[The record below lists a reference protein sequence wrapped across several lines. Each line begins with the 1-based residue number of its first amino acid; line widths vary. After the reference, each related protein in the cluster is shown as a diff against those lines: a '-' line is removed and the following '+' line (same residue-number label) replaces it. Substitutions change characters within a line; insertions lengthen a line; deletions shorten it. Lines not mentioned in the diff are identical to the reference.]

1 MSAPSGRLRTGVI
14 GVGHLGRH
22 HVRLL
27 AAMPRVDLMAA
38 VDLVGERA
46 RAAVEGTTAEA
57 HEDYRAIL
65 GRVDAVTVAVPTS
78 GHLPI
83 VVECLQRGI
92 HVLVEKPMASSI
104 AEADAMV
111 AAAQSAGVQLAV
123 GHTERF
129 NPAVQAALPMLRH
142 TRFIEVHRLS
152 GFPERSL
159 DIDVIFDVMIHDL
172 DVALAIDGTEV
183 TSVEGVGVP
192 VLTSRIDIANAR
204 LKFASGCVANITA
217 SRISRDKIRKL
228 RCFQPDMYV
237 SVDYAAQELEA
248 WRLRRV
254 PGNRPAIE
262 GGPVDVQKDEP
273 LRRELADFVE
283 AVLDGRAPAVTGQ
296 DGRRALTLAARVAD
310 AIGSGQPAPG
320 QTAELDPALIQA
332 LSNDV
337 S

>member
-1 MSAPSGRLRTGVI
+1 VAVI

-27 AAMPRVDLMAA
+27 GGMPRVELVAA
-38 VDLVGERA
+38 VDLVAERA
-46 RAAVEGTTAEA
+46 RAAVEGTSASALE
-57 HEDYRAIL
+57 HYHDVI
-65 GRVDAVTVAVPTS
+65 GSVDAVTIAVPTS
-78 GHLPI
+78 GHLAI
-83 VVECLQRGI
+83 ALECLQRGV
-92 HVLVEKPMASSI
+92 HVLVEKPMASSV

-111 AAAQSAGVQLAV
+111 AAAASAGVRLAV

-129 NPAVQAALPMLRH
+129 NPAVQAAWPMLRH

-183 TSVEGVGVP
+183 TGVEAVGVP

-204 LKFASGCVANITA
+204 LKFDSGCVANITA

-237 SVDYAAQELEA
+237 SIDYAAQELEA
-248 WRLRRV
+248 WRLRRS
-254 PGNRPAIE
+254 PDARPVIE

-273 LRRELADFVE
+273 LRRELADFVD
-283 AVLDGRAPAVTGQ
+283 AVLDDRAPAVTGQ
-296 DGRRALTLAARVAD
+296 DGRRALALAARVAE
-310 AIGSGQPAPG
+310 AIGGGQPLPTQDA
-320 QTAELDPALIQA
+320 QADLSIIQA
-332 LSNDV
+332 LSKNV

>member
-1 MSAPSGRLRTGVI
+1 MMARSGRLRVAVI

-27 AAMPRVDLMAA
+27 AAMPRVELVAA
-38 VDLVGERA
+38 VDLVGDRA
-46 RAAVEGTTAEA
+46 RTAVEGTAAEA
-57 HEDYRAIL
+57 LEDYRAIL

-78 GHLPI
+78 GHFAI
-83 VVECLQRGI
+83 VMECLERGI

-104 AEADAMV
+104 AEADAMI
-111 AAAQSAGVQLAV
+111 AAADSSGVRFAV

-129 NPAVQAALPMLRH
+129 NPALQAALPMLRH
-142 TRFIEVHRLS
+142 ARFIEVHRLS

-204 LKFASGCVANITA
+204 LKFESGCVANITA

-248 WRLRRV
+248 WRLRRI
-254 PGNRPAIE
+254 PGSRPVIE
-262 GGPVDVQKDEP
+262 GGPVEVQKDEP
-273 LRRELADFVE
+273 LRRELADFVD
-283 AVLDGRAPAVTGQ
+283 AVIDGRAPGVSGQ
-296 DGRRALTLAARVAD
+296 DGRRALTLAARVAE
-310 AIGSGQPAPG
+310 AIGDGRPSPD
-320 QTAELDPALIQA
+320 QTATADLSLIQA

>member
-1 MSAPSGRLRTGVI
+1 VAVI

-22 HVRLL
+22 HARLL
-27 AAMPRVDLMAA
+27 ATLPRVELVAA

-46 RAAVEGTTAEA
+46 RAAVEGTSAGALENY
-57 HEDYRAIL
+57 HDVF
-65 GRVDAVTVAVPTS
+65 GRVDAVTIAVPTS
-78 GHLPI
+78 GHLAI
-83 VVECLQRGI
+83 AQQCLERGV
-92 HVLVEKPMASSI
+92 HVLVEKPMASSV

-111 AAAQSAGVQLAV
+111 AAAESGGCRLAV

-129 NPAVQAALPMLRH
+129 NPAVQAAWPMLRH

-172 DVALAIDGTEV
+172 DVALAVDGTEV
-183 TSVEGVGVP
+183 TGVEAVGVP

-204 LKFASGCVANITA
+204 LKFQSGCVANITA

-237 SVDYAAQELEA
+237 SIDYAAQELEA
-248 WRLRRV
+248 WRLRRT
-254 PGNRPAIE
+254 PGARPVIE

-273 LRRELADFVE
+273 LRRELADFVD
-283 AVLDGRAPAVTGQ
+283 AVLDGRAPTVTGL
-296 DGRRALTLAARVAD
+296 DGRRALALATRVAD
-310 AIGSGQPAPG
+310 AIGAGQPVDAQDAGADLP
-320 QTAELDPALIQA
+320 LIQS
-332 LSNDV
+332 LSKNV

>member
-1 MSAPSGRLRTGVI
+1 MTSSGRLRVAVI

-27 AAMPRVDLMAA
+27 AAMPRVEIVAAADLIA
-38 VDLVGERA
+38 ERA
-46 RAAVEGTTAEA
+46 HMAVEGTPATAV
-57 HEDYRAIL
+57 EDYRDVL
-65 GRVDAVTVAVPTS
+65 RRVDAVTIAVPTS
-78 GHLPI
+78 DHQAI
-83 VVECLQRGI
+83 ARECLERGV

-111 AAAQSAGVQLAV
+111 AAAESAGVRLAV

-129 NPAVQAALPMLRH
+129 NPAVQAAWPMLQH

-183 TSVEGVGVP
+183 TGVEAVGVP

-228 RCFQPDMYV
+228 RCFQPEMYV

-248 WRLRRV
+248 WRLRRNA
-254 PGNRPAIE
+254 GARPAIE
-262 GGPVDVQKDEP
+262 GGPVNVQKDEP
-273 LRRELADFVE
+273 LRRELADFVD
-283 AVLDGRAPAVTGQ
+283 AILDDRAPAVTGQ
-296 DGRRALTLAARVAD
+296 DGRRALALAARVAD
-310 AIGSGQPAPG
+310 AIGDGQPLPG
-320 QTAELDPALIQA
+320 QDAQTDLSLIQA
-332 LSNDV
+332 LSKNV

>member
-1 MSAPSGRLRTGVI
+1 MRTSGRLRVAVI

-27 AAMPRVDLMAA
+27 AAMPRVELVAA
-38 VDLVGERA
+38 VDLVAERA
-46 RAAVEGTTAEA
+46 RAAADGTSAAALENYQ
-57 HEDYRAIL
+57 EVI
-65 GRVDAVTVAVPTS
+65 GRVDAVIIAVPTS
-78 GHLPI
+78 DHVTIALD
-83 VVECLQRGI
+83 CLHHGV
-92 HVLVEKPMASSI
+92 HVLVEKPIASSI
-104 AEADAMV
+104 AEASAMV
-111 AAAQSAGVQLAV
+111 AAAESGGLRLAV

-129 NPAVQAALPMLRH
+129 NPAVQAAWPMLRN

-183 TSVEGVGVP
+183 TGVEAVGVP

-204 LKFASGCVANITA
+204 LKFESGCVANITA

-228 RCFQPDMYV
+228 RCFQPEMYV

-248 WRLRRV
+248 WRLRR
-254 PGNRPAIE
+254 NQDARPVIE
-262 GGPVDVQKDEP
+262 GGAVNVEKDEP

-283 AVLDGRAPAVTGQ
+283 AVVDNRAPAVTGQ
-296 DGRRALTLAARVAD
+296 DGRRALALATRVAD
-310 AIGSGQPAPG
+310 AIGAGQPLPG
-320 QTAELDPALIQA
+320 QDTQADLSLIQA
-332 LSNDV
+332 LSKNV